1 MFKGVYFNHQVANAT
16 PVTIQ
21 LFTESLQLDFIGGAM
36 PAKKLHWLFTEIT
49 MELVD
54 RNFIRITGTGTD
66 AGTLEV
72 SDPVFVKDFLQNYK
86 HIRGAGLHELALR
99 GGLKAS
105 LLILLAIAGII
116 LAAHFWVLPW
126 CADRVVDRLP
136 LSFDKE
142 LGDMARASMDEPVDT
157 AASQLLT
164 RFAAQMKWDA
174 PDTLTFTVAPSKIE
188 NAYALPGG
196 YIVVY
201 TALLKRLKTKE
212 ELAALLSHEVAHI
225 TCRHSVHKLCRDMST
240 SLVWTAAFGNSGAAT
255 GALFSNAGALYSLTY
270 SRQYEE
276 QADIKGLATMRSNHV
291 NQQGM
296 LQLMQELQ
304 KLDHKLKIPE
314 FVSSHPLTDNRIRYV
329 RREIAANPAP
339 VNDHAEMEKIFRQ
352 LEQLYHK

>member
-1 MFKGVYFNHQVANAT
+1 MFKGVYYNHQVANAT

-21 LFTESLQLDFIGGAM
+21 VFTESLQLDFTGGVM
-36 PAKKLHWLFTEIT
+36 PAKKLHWLFTEIHT
-49 MELVD
+49 DAVD

-72 SDPVFVKDFLQNYK
+72 SDPVFVTAFLQKYK
-86 HIRGAGLHELALR
+86 HTRGTSLHELVLR
-99 GGLKAS
+99 GGLKVS
-105 LLILLAIAGII
+105 LIMLLVLAGMLLAG
-116 LAAHFWVLPW
+116 HFFVLPW

-136 LSFDKE
+136 RSFDKE
-142 LGDMARASMDEPVDT
+142 LGEMAHASMDEPVDT
-157 AASQLLT
+157 TASALLT
-164 RFAAQMKWDA
+164 RFAAQMKWDT
-174 PDTLTFTVAPSKIE
+174 PDTLSFTVVPSKTE

-201 TALLKRLKTKE
+201 TALLKRLQTKE
-212 ELAALLSHEVAHI
+212 QLAALLSHEVAHV

-240 SLVWTAAFGNSGAAT
+240 SLLLTVAFSNSSAAT
-255 GALFSNAGALYSLTY
+255 GALYSNASALYGLTY

-276 QADIKGLATMRSNHV
+276 QADIKGLATMRSNHI

-314 FVSSHPLTDNRIRYV
+314 FVSTHPLTDNRIRYV
-329 RREIAANPAP
+329 RNDITAHPAT
-339 VNDHAEMEKIFRQ
+339 VTDNVQMEKIFRQ
-352 LEQLYHK
+352 LERLYK